1 MKIVIDIPDDI
12 YNEIKE
18 GLYDK
23 NLRKMAIA
31 IGNGTPLPKG
41 HGRLG
46 DIDALEKNL
55 TNGINAGLLIEGYED
70 YGHINNMD
78 DCVECVK
85 SADTIV
91 EADNE
96 VEST

>member
-1 MKIVIDIPDDI
+1 MKIVIDIPEDI

-41 HGRLG
+41 HGRIG
-46 DIDALEKNL
+46 DIDAARKC
-55 TNGINAGLLIEGYED
+55 IEEVAD
-70 YGHINNMD
+70 SD
-78 DCVECVK
+78 DKQWALCMLDWALDKRV
-85 SADTIV
+85 II
-91 EADNE
+91 EADSE
-96 VEST
+96 VEE